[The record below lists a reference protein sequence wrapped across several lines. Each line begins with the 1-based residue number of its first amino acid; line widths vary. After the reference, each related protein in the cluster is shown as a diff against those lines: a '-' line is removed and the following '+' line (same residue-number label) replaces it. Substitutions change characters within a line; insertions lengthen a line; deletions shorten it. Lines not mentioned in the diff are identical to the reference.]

1 VVIPEYYGKLQQKP
15 HEGRNVEV
23 NKIEIAPVKRP
34 SLAIHGGCGTP
45 AREALP
51 DDAWEE
57 MRHHLANALR
67 RGWLVLKAGGPALD
81 AVQAAVVVLEDS
93 PHFNAGHG
101 SAFTREATH
110 ELDAS
115 IIDGRD
121 GRAGAVC
128 VVCRV
133 RNPVLAARAVLDHGE
148 CVLLAGDA
156 ADRFAESRGLVMVDN
171 GYFTTP
177 RRAAALAVVKAANGA
192 LPLGAVAPTEAD
204 RHGTVGAVAIDS
216 QGHLAAATSTGGFN
230 NKPVGRVGDSPLI
243 GAGTFARDGV
253 CAVSCTGVGEYFI
266 RHAAAYEVCARMQYL
281 GETIAHACDRLVHHT
296 MKAHGVGAGIVG
308 IDARGVVHTA
318 FNTPGM
324 ARGWISPAGR
334 LLLATH
340 TSLSAAESF

>member
-1 VVIPEYYGKLQQKP
+1 MVIPECYGKLQQKP

-148 CVLLAGDA
+148 CVLLAGGA
-156 ADRFAESRGLVMVDN
+156 ADRFAESRGLVIADN
-171 GYFTTP
+171 GYVTTP

-204 RHGTVGAVAIDS
+204 RHGTARDAHIAQCCGKLLS
-216 QGHLAAATSTGGFN
+216 S
-230 NKPVGRVGDSPLI
+230 SPLARHREESRDM
-243 GAGTFARDGV
+243 GAGSSARVRARSSRSGCQTCLLTTACAWFALR
-253 CAVSCTGVGEYFI
+253 
-266 RHAAAYEVCARMQYL
+266 
-281 GETIAHACDRLVHHT
+281 IALPGRYRL
-296 MKAHGVGAGIVG
+296 
-308 IDARGVVHTA
+308 
-318 FNTPGM
+318 PP
-324 ARGWISPAGR
+324 W
-334 LLLATH
+334 
-340 TSLSAAESF
+340 